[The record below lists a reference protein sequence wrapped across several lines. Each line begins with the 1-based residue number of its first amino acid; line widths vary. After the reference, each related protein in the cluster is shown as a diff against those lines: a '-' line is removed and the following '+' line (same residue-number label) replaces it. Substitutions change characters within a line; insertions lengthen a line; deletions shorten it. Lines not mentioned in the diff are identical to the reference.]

1 MSMKG
6 GRGPAFDIWSR
17 VLQRLQNQ
25 MKQFRTE
32 DDAFEIDP
40 DKYNVKHD
48 QDIFLEI
55 LAEMTSAKLLISMDL
70 DRCSYA
76 SGLWYEFRSNHTRRC
91 GNSPPYVL
99 NNNWI
104 QGNQNKIQRAK
115 AHKHWFLSDD
125 QTCSPWKATMAVA
138 VESFTQDKSS
148 LEALVPFLSANH
160 GPWRSNFP
168 ISSDEISHLESIFA
182 RSKISLQEKIVQ
194 NGKDRTPSI
203 PFITG
208 DAFRQLCTF
217 RCEDQYVCAFSF
229 SEVQPG
235 DCIYIATTDLRTSK
249 TTTKYLRAY
258 REMLPQIKNPHAVI
272 THNGDLSTPDSDAWH
287 STEGAQWSAEFSD
300 LLESPALLAWFA
312 SNCNWKGNGPKPK
325 KLHCIPIGV
334 ENRYNQGGSKPEV
347 YFDWMHSRH
356 SSEPSKMLLA
366 AFRTSANKLLRNEAI
381 LSLNASWITKVRH
394 SIEEPGPLSRDNYV
408 RVLQDHHFVA
418 CPPGHGFDTHR
429 VWEVLVAGSIPVV
442 VSTPM
447 DSMYEGL
454 PILIVEDWTQ
464 VTEQLLQKTL
474 VDFGTRRW
482 NTRKIFF
489 PWWKD
494 LVKNFSLAPVGKRS
508 DLVRTLDIGFQEPC
522 STIHDYIASARCL
535 LSKARASRVR
545 QRTRSGLLSGIDRSF
560 LLVMMGNKAFVPFV
574 QSWLCNTA
582 HMEGVHE
589 RTLLLFTDDGHRAL
603 QFNDYGVAY
612 VGSVSANLT
621 HELSEDMSFGTYGYW
636 RLVQLRVHVV
646 ASLLRAGIP
655 FLLCEP
661 DALWVQNPLHDRA
674 LYSSAEMVYFS
685 DNGQIPGF
693 GFMRLW
699 PTHNIVTLFA
709 SLEMEFGRQMPSPLT
724 ETSTEIVVTP
734 EQDILYSLLMH
745 QGWLDRIERL
755 RPTKYVSG
763 TWYAQETIHFKTGG
777 QWIEIHGYQVR
788 KDCKAEGMPYVINN
802 NWAVANDVKISR
814 AKRWGHWFLQ
824 NESAGTC
831 RNSSML
837 LQQIASMHS
846 TMQSLAPL
854 HDSSKNERKNCPGL
868 LASVGWSSLSIV
880 AFCILRRCLAIGMS
894 AWAETGVM
902 TSIFLCTLVYRG
914 ALDAELGDVHS
925 DLRRRHRLGISLYL
939 SGSDDIEQFKRFLV
953 TMCCVVLVVV
963 GWRLGRIEGKECLCR
978 QTLLIGHL
986 AVKWLA
992 MIILFAAF
1000 FLDAEMGDMHSDQRR
1015 RQEIGL
1021 TMYITIPDSFTYFQ
1035 GSQYFVCLSLLW
1047 ICLLTQRRWIYR
1059 HLFMQFISSEVRR
1072 SRQKVRRDINAC

>member
-1 MSMKG
+1 MKG

-25 MKQFRTE
+25 MKQFQTE
-32 DDAFEIDP
+32 EDTFEIDP
-40 DKYNVKHD
+40 DKYSVRHE

-55 LAEMTSAKLLISMDL
+55 LAEMTSAKQLISMDL

-91 GNSPPYVL
+91 GNLPPSVL
-99 NNNWI
+99 NYNWI
-104 QGNQNKIQRAK
+104 QGNKNKIQRAK

-125 QTCSPWKATMAVA
+125 QTCSSWRATMAAA

-168 ISSDEISHLESIFA
+168 IPLDEISHLELVFA
-182 RSKISLQEKIVQ
+182 RSKTSLQKIIQ
-194 NGKDRTPSI
+194 NGRDRTPSL

-208 DAFRQLCTF
+208 DALRQLCPF
-217 RCEDQYVCAFSF
+217 RCEDQYICTFSS

-235 DCIYIATTDLRTSK
+235 DCIYIATTDLRTFE

-258 REMLPQIKNPHAVI
+258 RAILSRIKNPHAVI
-272 THNGDLSTPDSDAWH
+272 TQNGDLSTRDGVEWL
-287 STEGAQWSAEFSD
+287 GEFSH
-300 LLESPALLAWFA
+300 LLESPTLLAWFA
-312 SNCNWKGNGPKPK
+312 PNCNWNGNGPKPK
-325 KLHCIPIGV
+325 KLHCIPIGI
-334 ENRYNQGGSKPEV
+334 ENRYNQVGSKPEV
-347 YFDWMHSRH
+347 YFDWMRSRH

-366 AFRTSANKLLRNEAI
+366 AFRSSSNKPLRNETI
-381 LSLNASWITKVRH
+381 LSLNASWITKVRY
-394 SIEEPGPLSRDNYV
+394 SVEEPGPLSRGDYV
-408 RVLQDHHFVA
+408 RVLQDHYFVA
-418 CPPGHGFDTHR
+418 CPSGHGYDTHR
-429 VWEVLVAGSIPVV
+429 LWEVLLAGSIPVV

-454 PILIVEDWTQ
+454 PILIVEGWTQ
-464 VTEQLLQKTL
+464 ITEPLLQETL
-474 VDFGTRRW
+474 SDFRKRSW

-489 PWWKD
+489 PWWRA
-494 LVKNFSLAPVGKRS
+494 LVKNISLARVGTRS
-508 DLVRTLDIGFQEPC
+508 DLVRPLDMEFQQSC

-535 LSKARASRVR
+535 LSNAQASRVR
-545 QRTRSGLLSGIDRSF
+545 KRIWSAPSSGIDRSF
-560 LLVMMGNKAFVPFV
+560 LLVMMGNKAFVPFI

-612 VGSVSANLT
+612 VGSASANLT
-621 HELSEDMSFGTYGYW
+621 NELSEDMKYGTYGYW

-661 DALWVQNPLHDRA
+661 DAVWVQNPLHDRA

-699 PTHNIVTLFA
+699 PTHNIVSLFA

-724 ETSTEIVVTP
+724 EASTEIVVTP

-745 QGWLDRIERL
+745 HGWLDRIERL

-831 RNSSML
+831 RNSSVL
-837 LQQIASMHS
+837 LQRIANMRS

-854 HDSSKNERKNCPGL
+854 YDSPKNERKNCPGL
-868 LASVGWSSLSIV
+868 LASLGWSSLSSI
-880 AFCILRRCLAIGMS
+880 AFCICRRCLAIGTS
-894 AWAETGVM
+894 AWAERGVM
-902 TSIFLCTLVYRG
+902 ASIFFCTLVYRG

-925 DLRRRHRLGISLYL
+925 DPRRRHRLGMSLYL
-939 SGSDDIEQFKRFLV
+939 TGRDDIKEFEGVLV
-953 TMCCVVLVVV
+953 AMCCVVLVVV
-963 GWRLGRIEGKECLCR
+963 GWVLRRIERNAELQECLCR
-978 QTLLIGHL
+978 RTLLIGSRG
-986 AVKWLA
+986 VKWLA
-992 MIILFAAF
+992 MIILFAAL

-1015 RQEIGL
+1015 RQQIGL
-1021 TMYITIPDSFTYFQ
+1021 TIYITIPDSLSYFQ

-1059 HLFMQFISSEVRR
+1059 HFFMHFISSEARR